1 MKLLQ
6 QQNKNRNKS
15 KTDLVRQGNLDSLKR
30 YSVFMNINHSMSDRT
45 TGKLFILCRS
55 KYNIAFQRKRL

>member
-15 KTDLVRQGNLDSLKR
+15 KTDLVRRGAH
-30 YSVFMNINHSMSDRT
+30 SVFMNINHSMSHRS